1 MINRAN
7 RFALRKSVAAVYG
20 AILTLA
26 LMPQVHADEGDT
38 GKPGSSA
45 GQEVGSLNYTEIV
58 AQGVSADKE
67 SQAASQEP
75 NAQELTGPTKQ
86 IEIGIGNVSR
96 DSAKFGEYNGL
107 NKKGPYVIGN
117 FDLRGGGAYDSN
129 DASRWRLKGTDLGIE
144 TRNLQGEYGEQ
155 GKFRLN
161 FGYDELLRNNTD
173 TYQTPYQGAGSNNL
187 TLPGNWLAP
196 KVPQVSATA
205 VNFRSLD
212 PNASNGPTLN
222 AAGVLTQPTAAQLTT
237 LGNIRAADLPAFQNV
252 DLHTKRT
259 KYDGGF
265 SYSFSPQWDFQASL
279 RHEHKDGYKPMGVVS
294 SQVSEFSA
302 TIPDPIN
309 QDTEQVNV
317 SLNYKANKGF
327 MRAAYYGSIF
337 KNNVQ
342 SVTWQDV
349 NDLTKSATLGS
360 APSNQ
365 FHQFSL
371 TGGYNITS
379 ATKLVAD
386 GSYAR
391 NTQDQA
397 FLGSATAANGQ
408 LAFGL
413 PTPSLNGLVVSKA
426 LSMKLTSK
434 ATKDLNLT
442 AGYKFDDRDNR
453 TPVNTYLFQDAN
465 EAKTGVS
472 PFAGVNG
479 LPLGLGSNTNIYNNR
494 AYSKKQNQLNLQ
506 ADYAVAKGQWLQA
519 GYDWQKTDRTCNG
532 AWIDCADAATT
543 RENTLRAE
551 WRANVIEDVSG
562 RIGYAYS
569 KRTVSNYNENAF
581 LALVPM
587 ANVVPA
593 GGATVS
599 AYTYLLQNGLTGFGP
614 LAGLP
619 ATPLTGNAAIFSP
632 LNNILPQALYGSRN
646 NINELPGMSRYFMAD
661 RNRDKVRSSVN
672 WQATEKFS
680 LQAGLDFNKD
690 DYFNSTDGLQ
700 NAKGWALNLDGT
712 YAASDDFVVNVFYT
726 YEDQRSTSAGDAY
739 GSNSAA
745 VFQGQAADTLVQS
758 CDGNITTVAQKNAN
772 GKMDPCL
779 NWSKVTRDKVPTL
792 GLVFRQKNLM
802 AGKLDLTGSLL
813 YSRARTNIDVNGGS
827 YVTNPLALALPAPAL
842 AAGVPAVFYIS
853 AAALPTVT
861 TDTVTLGLSGNYALD
876 KASSVRVIYSYSR
889 LKSSDYLYDGYQ
901 YGTGTN
907 YLPLNQQ
914 APNYTVNLMA
924 VSYLHRF

>member
-1 MINRAN
+1 MINCAN
-7 RFALRKSVAAVYG
+7 RFALRKSVVAVYG
-20 AILTLA
+20 ALLTLA
-26 LMPQVHADEGDT
+26 LMPQVHAAEGDT
-38 GKPGSSA
+38 GKPSSSA
-45 GQEVGSLNYTEIV
+45 GQEQGSLNYAEIV
-58 AQGVSADKE
+58 AQAVSEDKA

-75 NAQELTGPTKQ
+75 SAQDLTRPIKQ
-86 IEIGIGNVSR
+86 IEIGIGNVSN

-107 NKKGPYVIGN
+107 DKKGPYAIGN
-117 FDLRGGGAYDSN
+117 FELRGGGAYNSN
-129 DASRWRLKGTDLGIE
+129 DATRWRLQGTDLGLE

-155 GKFRLN
+155 GRFRLN
-161 FGYDELLRNNTD
+161 FGYDELLRNITD
-173 TYQTPYQGAGSNNL
+173 TYQTPYLGAGSNNL
-187 TLPGNWLAP
+187 TLPGNWIAP
-196 KVPQVSATA
+196 KVPQVNANN

-212 PNASNGPTLN
+212 PFAGTGPTYN
-222 AAGVLTQPTAAQLTT
+222 SAGVLTQPTAAQLAT
-237 LGNIRAADLPAFQNV
+237 LANIRAADLPAFQNV

-259 KYDGGF
+259 KGDGGF
-265 SYSFSPQWDFQASL
+265 SFSFSPQWDFQASV

-302 TIPDPIN
+302 TIPDQVD
-309 QDTEQVNV
+309 QDTDQFNV
-317 SLNYKANKGF
+317 SLNYKFDKGF
-327 MRAAYYGSIF
+327 MQAAYYGSLYR
-337 KNNVQ
+337 NNVQ
-342 SVTWQDV
+342 SMTWQDV
-349 NDLTKSATLGS
+349 NDPTKSATLGT

-371 TGGYNITS
+371 LGGYNITS
-379 ATKLVAD
+379 ATKLVANA
-386 GSYAR
+386 SYAR
-391 NTQDQA
+391 STQDQA

-413 PTPSLNGLVVSKA
+413 PTTSLNGLVVSKA
-426 LSMKLTSK
+426 LNLKLTSK

-453 TPVNTYLFQDAN
+453 TPVNIYLFQDAN
-465 EAKTGVS
+465 EAKSGVS
-472 PFAGVNG
+472 PFAGLNG
-479 LPLGLGSNTNIYNNR
+479 LPASLGSNTNIYNNR
-494 AYSKKQNQLNLQ
+494 AYSKKTNQLNLQ
-506 ADYAVAKGQWLQA
+506 ADYAVAKGQSLQA
-519 GYDWQKTDRTCNG
+519 GYDGQQIERTCNG

-543 RENTLRAE
+543 KENTLRAE

-569 KRTVSNYNENAF
+569 RRTVSNYNENAF

-599 AYTYLLQNGLTGFGP
+599 AYTYMLLNGLTGFGP

-619 ATPLTGNAAIFSP
+619 SAALTGNAAIFSP

-646 NINELPGMSRYFMAD
+646 NINELPGMRRYFMAD
-661 RNRDKVRSSVN
+661 RNRDKLRSSVN
-672 WQATEKFS
+672 WQVNEKFS
-680 LQAGLDFNKD
+680 LEGGLDFNKD
-690 DYFNSTDGLQ
+690 DYFNSTYGLQ
-700 NAKGWALNLDGT
+700 DAKSWVLNLDST
-712 YAASDDFVVNVFYT
+712 YAATDDFVANVFYT
-726 YEDQRSTSAGDAY
+726 YEDQHSTSAGDAY

-779 NWSKVTRDKVPTL
+779 NWSKVTRDKANTL
-792 GLVFRQKNLM
+792 GLAFRQKNLM
-802 AGKLDLTGSLL
+802 AGKLDLTGSLTF
-813 YSRARTNIDVNGGS
+813 SRARTDIDVSGGS
-827 YVTNPLALALPAPAL
+827 YANNPLALAGAPAL
-842 AAGVPAVFYIS
+842 AAGVPAVFYIP
-853 AAALPTVT
+853 AANLPTVSN
-861 TDTVTLGLSGNYALD
+861 DTITLRLTGNYVLD
-876 KASSVRVIYSYSR
+876 KASSVRVLYAYQR

-914 APNYTVNLMA
+914 APNYTVNLIA
-924 VSYLHRF
+924 VSYLRSF